1 MLRSPDLTRRFQELL
16 RSAVKTGAGH
26 FAIGPRQLYILPS
39 RYGLMY
45 AALLI
50 AMLIGSINYANN
62 LGFLLTFFLA
72 AIGIITMVHS
82 WLNLLDLQLQ
92 IHRLQPVFA
101 GQPLLLKVEVFNASD
116 RMRGSLRITAAGF
129 ESSFVEQDIEPDS
142 NLLFILS
149 LPTKRRGPVSI
160 SQLKISSHF
169 PFGLFTAWCYV
180 RQPVNAIVYPQ
191 PSLPYPL
198 QFSYADENS
207 ANGSRGEG
215 NEDFHSHRNYFV
227 SDSPR
232 HIDWKVFAREKGL
245 KVKQFA
251 GSETATL
258 WFSLEQ
264 FRDKPL
270 EQAISLLT
278 RGIIEADKNG
288 FEYGLILAGEAI
300 PLATG
305 HQQKQRCL
313 KALAL
318 FGL

>member
-1 MLRSPDLTRRFQELL
+1 MLRFPDLASRFQGLL
-16 RSAVKTGAGH
+16 RSAEKTGAGH
-26 FAIGPRQLYILPS
+26 FVTGPRQLYILPS

-62 LGFLLTFFLA
+62 LGFLLTFFLG
-72 AIGIITMVHS
+72 AIGIIAMVHS
-82 WLNLLDLQLQ
+82 WLNLLDLQIQ

-101 GQPLLLKVEVFNASD
+101 GQPLHLKIEVFNSAD
-116 RMRGSLRITAAGF
+116 RMRGGLKIAAAGF
-129 ESSFVEQDIEPDS
+129 EMSAVEQDLEPDS
-142 NLLFILS
+142 NLQFILDV
-149 LPTKRRGPVSI
+149 PTKRRGWFSI
-160 SQLKISSHF
+160 SHLKISSQF

-180 RQPVNAIVYPQ
+180 RQPVDTIVYPQ
-191 PSLPYPL
+191 PALPYPL
-198 QFSYADENS
+198 QFSYADDNS
-207 ANGSRGEG
+207 AGGSRGEG

-258 WFSLEQ
+258 WFSLDQ
-264 FRDKPL
+264 FPDKPL
-270 EQAISLLT
+270 EQALSLLT

-288 FEYGLILAGEAI
+288 FEYGLILANETI
-300 PLATG
+300 PVAGGLQ
-305 HQQKQRCL
+305 HKQQCL
-313 KALAL
+313 KALAV